1 MWAGTVNDP
10 MLRIENSATR
20 CTPRLP
26 CIALDCLAGLGVVG
40 ELLRW
45 MYEKSCRPQTSGCLR
60 AGVRGR
66 VPGEMGR
73 ALWPCAGKVDF
84 SGEPDYLTS
93 QVWWVTLSVVYQ
105 TFRVAV
111 PPQTPPDGK
120 TDAMNLLPL
129 AT

>member
-1 MWAGTVNDP
+1 MRKAAARKHPMFAGG
-10 MLRIENSATR
+10 RTR
-20 CTPRLP
+20 ANAR
-26 CIALDCLAGLGVVG
+26 
-40 ELLRW
+40 
-45 MYEKSCRPQTSGCLR
+45 
-60 AGVRGR
+60 
-66 VPGEMGR
+66 EMGR

-84 SGEPDYLTS
+84 SGVPDYLTS